1 MSLAQVSRLDWRRHH
16 RKMEPQ
22 GNRKQTRE
30 KTSRTNRGHAYSSG
44 LDLETKIFSASGRG
58 GAFFL
63 TSLFIEL
70 IDLGLRGDS
79 ECNGLIA
86 STIQVSRIASILS
99 PRDPNPEHHCCDLHR
114 SLTIRYPSWLELKE

>member
-22 GNRKQTRE
+22 GNGKQTRE
-30 KTSRTNRGHAYSSG
+30 KTLERIGEHAYSSG

-70 IDLGLRGDS
+70 IDSPYNPSCISFCWWFMAISAL
-79 ECNGLIA
+79 
-86 STIQVSRIASILS
+86 QSR
-99 PRDPNPEHHCCDLHR
+99 E
-114 SLTIRYPSWLELKE
+114 TGQ